1 MDLFIGPEER
11 NGFRN
16 SRVFTVGLQVS
27 GLICSKAIGF
37 RSNIELKSHKAIGP
51 PPKAIPHDFLI
62 SIYIRFFAAAHVC
75 MYV

>member
-37 RSNIELKSHKAIGP
+37 R
-51 PPKAIPHDFLI
+51 
-62 SIYIRFFAAAHVC
+62 
-75 MYV
+75 